1 MERKPRIGK
10 PGGVKRVAEAFKQL
24 REQTIGGQEVRNML
38 AESAKRA
45 RNQEQEKTEDKQKK

>member
-24 REQTIGGQEVRNML
+24 REQTIGQEVRNML
-38 AESAKRA
+38 AESAKRV

>member
-10 PGGVKRVAEAFKQL
+10 PGGVKRIAETFKQL
-24 REQTIGGQEVRNML
+24 REQTIGQEVRNML
-38 AESAKRA
+38 AESAKRV